1 MPILA
6 ICLTL
11 MCNDC
16 LPLTATILGP
26 IVGAFIVDAVD
37 YLDKEKDAD
46 AASHA
51 GTLQN
56 SLKTKLIITS
66 DCMDQSFMS
75 SMLRYADN
83 ALVLCPAAEVPK
95 SSMQMGIMN
104 TGSTSNDFSR
114 VDDGERS
121 MKMILKRKVN
131 LNGIREEV
139 IFSKIEMSD
148 GKLLCYT

>member
-1 MPILA
+1 
-6 ICLTL
+6 

-16 LPLTATILGP
+16 LTLIVKFLEP

-46 AASHA
+46 SASHA

-83 ALVLCPAAEVPK
+83 ALVLYPAAEMPK
-95 SSMQMGIMN
+95 SSMQIGMMN
-104 TGSTSNDFSR
+104 NGSATSSDFSR
-114 VDDGERS
+114 GDDGERS
-121 MKMILKRKVN
+121 IKIIVKRKVN
-131 LNGIREEV
+131 LSGAREEV
-139 IFSKIEMSD
+139 IFSKIKMSD

>member
-1 MPILA
+1 MCNH
-6 ICLTL
+6 CLTL
-11 MCNDC
+11 IVTF
-16 LPLTATILGP
+16 LEP

-46 AASHA
+46 SASHA

-75 SMLRYADN
+75 SMLRYADYT
-83 ALVLCPAAEVPK
+83 LVLCPAAEVMK
-95 SSMQMGIMN
+95 SSMQIGMMN
-104 TGSTSNDFSR
+104 NGSSSSDLSR

-121 MKMILKRKVN
+121 MKMIVKRKVN
-131 LNGIREEV
+131 LNGVREEI
-139 IFSKIEMSD
+139 IFSKIKLSD
-148 GKLLCYT
+148 GKLLCCT

>member
-1 MPILA
+1 MEP
-6 ICLTL
+6 
-11 MCNDC
+11 N
-16 LPLTATILGP
+16 
-26 IVGAFIVDAVD
+26 VGAFIVDAVD

-46 AASHA
+46 PASHA

-83 ALVLCPAAEVPK
+83 ALVLCPSVEMPK
-95 SSMQMGIMN
+95 SSMQIGMMN
-104 TGSTSNDFSR
+104 NGSASSDFSR
-114 VDDGERS
+114 GDVGERS
-121 MKMILKRKVN
+121 IKMVVKRKVN
-131 LNGIREEV
+131 LNGAREEV
-139 IFSKIEMSD
+139 IFSKIRVSD

>member
-1 MPILA
+1 MQSLLSNYCHILV
-6 ICLTL
+6 L
-11 MCNDC
+11 
-16 LPLTATILGP
+16 

-46 AASHA
+46 PASHA
-51 GTLQN
+51 GTQQN

-95 SSMQMGIMN
+95 SSMQIGMMN
-104 TGSTSNDFSR
+104 NNGSTSNDFSR
-114 VDDGERS
+114 GDDGERS
-121 MKMILKRKVN
+121 IKMTVQRKVS

-139 IFSKIEMSD
+139 IFSKIKVSD

>member
-1 MPILA
+1 LRY
-6 ICLTL
+6 
-11 MCNDC
+11 
-16 LPLTATILGP
+16 

-46 AASHA
+46 SASHA
-51 GTLQN
+51 EPLQK

-83 ALVLCPAAEVPK
+83 ALVLCQAAEVPR
-95 SSMQMGIMN
+95 SSMQMGMMN
-104 TGSTSNDFSR
+104 NGNTSNDFSR

-121 MKMILKRKVN
+121 MKMTVKRKVN
-131 LNGIREEV
+131 LNGVREEV
-139 IFSKIEMSD
+139 IFAKIKVSD

>member
-1 MPILA
+1 LEP
-6 ICLTL
+6 
-11 MCNDC
+11 N
-16 LPLTATILGP
+16 
-26 IVGAFIVDAVD
+26 VGAFIVDAVD

-46 AASHA
+46 PASHA

-83 ALVLCPAAEVPK
+83 ALVLCPSVEMPK
-95 SSMQMGIMN
+95 SSMQIGMMN
-104 TGSTSNDFSR
+104 NGSASSDFSR
-114 VDDGERS
+114 GDDGERS
-121 MKMILKRKVN
+121 IKMVVKRKVN
-131 LNGIREEV
+131 LNGAREEV
-139 IFSKIEMSD
+139 IFSKIRVSD